1 MGVRRSWL
9 VLAVLLIPAGARPSD
24 HKFSVYTALSR
35 ANNPDSNSGT
45 GSVWNG
51 GLSAR
56 QVSSVGDGLGWHVSG
71 EVALKTGKLKT
82 KLSFIGEASG
92 HFVGAKRKMDAT
104 QITVMVGPRWAFP
117 PVLWK
122 RAHSFVH
129 FMGFGAIHRSGFA
142 ATDSSG
148 SRLRISTSAGA
159 VALGAGFDAIPSAD
173 GHSGLRIQV
182 DRIFAGTG
190 VEDSWRYSAGYVYRF
205 H

>member
-1 MGVRRSWL
+1 MGVRKIWL
-9 VLAVLLIPAGARPSD
+9 VLAVLLIPDGAQASD
-24 HKFSVYTALSR
+24 HKFSVFIALSR
-35 ANNPDSNSGT
+35 ADNPNSNSGIS
-45 GSVWNG
+45 SVWNG
-51 GLSAR
+51 GLSVR
-56 QVSSVGDGLGWHVSG
+56 QETSVDDGWGWHVAG

-92 HFVGAKRKMDAT
+92 HFVGADRNRDAT
-104 QITVMVGPRWAFP
+104 QFTVMVGPRWAF

-129 FMGFGAIHRSGFA
+129 VMGFGAIHRSGLA
-142 ATDSSG
+142 VDGSG
-148 SRLRISTSAGA
+148 NRLRISTSTGA
-159 VALGAGFDAIPSAD
+159 VAVGVGFDATRSRD

-182 DRIFAGTG
+182 DRIFAGAG